1 YYTTTSRRLM
11 SRRIDFNHENAWEL
25 VWRQSLS
32 GDTDAKGRNIGIQE
46 QIAPLLF
53 DKFVVAVYAYS
64 PYARSKA
71 KDWRWAG
78 YAVRRLRTG
87 LIIGNAFDS
96 NAGMKRAFWLNRVT
110 LLLYEPLTAEFGM
123 SFEFARWLPDLNIS
137 VWQYQG
143 TDYDTTEGLIRQTRA
158 DIDNL
163 RVLYE
168 RLIS

>member
-1 YYTTTSRRLM
+1 MSRRLE
-11 SRRIDFNHENAWEL
+11 FNQENAWEL
-25 VWRQSLS
+25 VWSRSLNS
-32 GDTDAKGRNIGIQE
+32 DRTPSGRNIGIQE

-53 DKFVVAVYAYS
+53 DKFVIAVYAYS
-64 PYARSKA
+64 PYALQKN
-71 KDWRWAG
+71 KGWRWAG

-87 LIIGNAFDS
+87 LTIGNAFDS
-96 NAGMKRAFWLNRVT
+96 NAGMKRQFWLNRVT
-110 LLLYEPLTAEFGM
+110 LLLYEPLTVEFGM
-123 SFEFARWLPDLNIS
+123 SFEFARWLPDINIS